1 MLSEQKKLAES
12 KVIELFILT
21 VQKFWQQRE
30 GSSGELKVDFDSL
43 KKQFITYQIYQIVE
57 QVHDP
62 NKEIT
67 LKDKLFQNKQ
77 VQVQNN
83 CLLLPVNL
91 KEIINYKE
99 ILPSFRKNLQKY
111 YQTEQYQTFLP

>member
-30 GSSGELKVDFDSL
+30 GSSGELKVHFDSL
-43 KKQFITYQIYQIVE
+43 KKQFIAYQVYQIVE